1 MSNKT
6 YSIQFTSPTHFGAI
20 CVTARSAREAL
31 AYVRKNYP
39 GAVIDS
45 FAVEVE

>member
-1 MSNKT
+1 MRNKT
-6 YSIQFTSPTHFGAI
+6 YSIQFTSPTHYGAI